1 MLYLYVIEYQ
11 KIINKITL
19 KISKIINRKT
29 YKFGKSNLRLIR
41 FIIFLKQ
48 NKTINLICII
58 YLKNFINFIKNL

>member
-19 KISKIINRKT
+19 KISKIINTKA
-29 YKFGKSNLRLIR
+29 YKFGKFNLRLIR

-58 YLKNFINFIKNL
+58 YIKNFINFIKNF